1 MVENDYI
8 LQVSK
13 LGVKLQN
20 QVILEDVNF
29 KLRKGK
35 TLAIVGP
42 NGAGKT
48 VLLRTLI
55 NLLPHTGKI
64 EWADNVKIGYVP
76 QTMYVSDVPISVKE
90 FLTFKSSANLNEALE
105 SVGLKAKDFL
115 NKPLGVLSGGQL
127 QRVLIAWAI
136 IDNPNVL
143 LFDEPTMGVDLG
155 SVEAIYKM
163 LDDLRKRREITILL
177 VSHDVHTIRD
187 YSDYMLALNRCVTFF
202 GRSKK
207 IGDLRVQRMIFG
219 EPVCLAYDVVYEVK

>member
-1 MVENDYI
+1 MVEKEYI

-20 QVILEDVNF
+20 QVILEDINF

-35 TLAIVGP
+35 TLAVVGP

-48 VLLRTLI
+48 VLFRTLL
-55 NLLPHTGKI
+55 NLVPHTGKI
-64 EWADNVKIGYVP
+64 EWADQVKIGYVP

-90 FLTFKSSANLNEALE
+90 FLAFKSSVNMKEALE
-105 SVGLKAKDFL
+105 SVGLAKDFL
-115 NKPLGVLSGGQL
+115 NKPLEVLSGGQL

-143 LFDEPTMGVDLG
+143 LFDEPTVGVDLG

-163 LDDLRKRREITILL
+163 LDELRKRREITILL
-177 VSHDVHTIRD
+177 ISHDVHIIRD

-202 GRSKK
+202 GKSKK

>member
-13 LGVKLQN
+13 LGVRLQN
-20 QVILEDVNF
+20 QVILEDINF

-48 VLLRTLI
+48 VLFRALI
-55 NLLPHTGKI
+55 NLLPHTGKV
-64 EWADNVKIGYVP
+64 EWADNVRIGYVP
-76 QTMYVSDVPISVKE
+76 QTTYVSDVPISVKE
-90 FLTFKSSANLNEALE
+90 FLSFKSSANVNESLE
-105 SVGLKAKDFL
+105 SVGLKAKDFV
-115 NKPLGVLSGGQL
+115 NKPLSILSGGQL

-143 LFDEPTMGVDLG
+143 LFDEPTVGVDLG

-163 LDDLRKRREITILL
+163 LDDLRNRCEITILL
-177 VSHDVHTIRD
+177 VSHDVHIIRD
-187 YSDYMLALNRCVTFF
+187 YSDYMLALNECVTFF
-202 GRSKK
+202 GESKK
-207 IGDLRVQRMIFG
+207 IGDLKVQRTIFG

>member
-1 MVENDYI
+1 MVEKDYI

-13 LGVKLQN
+13 LSVKLQD
-20 QVILEDVNF
+20 QVILEDINF
-29 KLRKGK
+29 KLKKGK

-48 VLLRTLI
+48 VLFRTLL
-55 NLLPHTGKI
+55 NLVPHTGKI
-64 EWADNVKIGYVP
+64 EWTDQVKIGYVP
-76 QTMYVSDVPISVKE
+76 QTMYVSDIPISVKE
-90 FLTFKSSANLNEALE
+90 FLAFKSSANVKEALE
-105 SVGLKAKDFL
+105 SVGLEAKDFM

-163 LDDLRKRREITILL
+163 LDELRKRREITILL
-177 VSHDVHTIRD
+177 ISHDVHIIRD

-202 GRSKK
+202 SNSKK
-207 IGDLRVQRMIFG
+207 IGDLKVQRMIFG
-219 EPVCLAYDVVYEVK
+219 EPVCLAYNVE